1 MAKQRRV
8 HVANGML
15 LVLHQD
21 HVAVRHKGLRLV
33 GRISEAEPVDL
44 DHDLEPVGG
53 VRGRIDSRV
62 IQGCFFAV
70 ASASDSLCLGLYFQW
85 PTNHAESRLLDSADY
100 GG

>member
-1 MAKQRRV
+1 MAKQRQV
-8 HVANGML
+8 HVARGML

-33 GRISEAEPVDL
+33 GQISEPEPVDL
-44 DHDLEPVGG
+44 DHDLEQVGG

-62 IQGCFFAV
+62 IQGCYFAV
-70 ASASDSLCLGLYFQW
+70 ASASDSRSPGLYYQC
-85 PTNHAESRLLDSADY
+85 PTNRAEPRLVDSAHY